1 MHNIR
6 PCRLSGSAPT
16 PFPSCPSPQP
26 SQGSK
31 TGLLTKRCV
40 CPTLQIVKS
49 YAPYLI
55 MLPRCK
61 LTARDG
67 TLQMLREIAYTL
79 FIGYPRAFAKRI
91 DPL

>member
-1 MHNIR
+1 MQAER
-6 PCRLSGSAPT
+6 KRSDALPSLPLTPTLGSA
-16 PFPSCPSPQP
+16 
-26 SQGSK
+26 QGSK

-79 FIGYPRAFAKRI
+79 FIRYPRAFAKR
-91 DPL
+91 